1 MKSPDDMVK
10 ELFEL
15 SLEAQKKTDAYVSF
29 DMTNNG
35 PLACSVLIM
44 DNGFESGKRSDGL
57 YLVVPDDGMV
67 SDHEKAVDHLK
78 RLIRESDKAKRDVE
92 MDDV

>member
-1 MKSPDDMVK
+1 MKRSEDIIK
-10 ELFEL
+10 ELFDL

-67 SDHEKAVDHLK
+67 SDYEKAADHLK
-78 RLIRESDKAKRDVE
+78 RLIRESDKARKNIK
-92 MDDV
+92 MDGV